1 MYDFIITKYNQLC
14 ADVPTL
20 LGEESPDDS
29 QQFGWRGQRRHFTC
43 SATALPLPTI
53 TWSRSGGLFV
63 VDSDT
68 YRVNTTTQQLTVTS
82 TLEVAVYCV
91 CLSFSNF

>member
-1 MYDFIITKYNQLC
+1 VSLC

-20 LGEESPDDS
+20 LGEESTRDS
-29 QQFGWRGQRRHFTC
+29 GQLGWPGQRRHFTC
-43 SATALPLPTI
+43 SASARPLPTI
-53 TWSRSGGLFV
+53 TWSRRGGLFV

-82 TLEVAVYCV
+82 TLEV
-91 CLSFSNF
+91 LLFLMF